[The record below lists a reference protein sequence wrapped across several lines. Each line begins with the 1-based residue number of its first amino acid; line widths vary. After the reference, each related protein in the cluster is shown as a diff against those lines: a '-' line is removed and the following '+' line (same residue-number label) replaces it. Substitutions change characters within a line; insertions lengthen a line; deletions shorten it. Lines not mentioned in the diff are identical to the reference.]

1 VRILASLVRSASASA
16 SASVSVL
23 ALIAAV
29 LLAEGPARAQASP
42 RSAPVG
48 GRSALMGGT
57 GVALARDGAAPFL
70 NPATIIHI
78 DDSGLAFS
86 VNFYTAQWANLS
98 GFHQPGAGAG
108 PALPNTSLDTTRA
121 DALPSTLCLFLTI
134 GDWGDNRAKTEQTE
148 APGHRKGR
156 RKLAACLAQPER
168 SQFSATAVGYTGQ
181 AGSLG
186 ASQGTS
192 VQRSWNRLYVGPSYS
207 VYVSDR
213 VALGAALNGI
223 GTTASSTWGIDTLF
237 TQGAGAGSASA
248 YDTGMTAYSVD
259 LNAVLGLVWH
269 IDDVQVLGASV
280 STPSVH
286 VLGNYNGT
294 AAVQTQGP
302 GGQSA
307 SLATSSGNFSAP
319 VPVRVAAGF
328 GVQTDRLRI
337 EGDASAYLPVTYLA
351 RADVQTQLTSLGHGS
366 TTSASFPSA
375 TQMDGWPVVDVG
387 LGLEYFLSR
396 RFSLLT
402 GASTD
407 MSELAPLPARP
418 AVGTLAETRMQRVTT
433 SIGIGSYGDGSE
445 LLLGTELSYAWGK
458 SIALDPYG
466 EAPQLALVDQRTYQV
481 MLIIAGSAS
490 ISAFRRTLKDLGEV
504 VKFPP
509 AR

>member
-1 VRILASLVRSASASA
+1 
-16 SASVSVL
+16 
-23 ALIAAV
+23 
-29 LLAEGPARAQASP
+29 
-42 RSAPVG
+42 
-48 GRSALMGGT
+48 MGGT

-86 VNFYTAQWANLS
+86 VNFYTAQWAHLS
-98 GFHQPGAGAG
+98 GFHQPGAVTG
-108 PALPNTSLDTTRA
+108 PSLPDTSLDATRA

-134 GDWGDNRAKTEQTE
+134 GDWGDNRAQTEAAE

-181 AGSLG
+181 AGSLS

-192 VQRSWNRLYVGPSYS
+192 IQRSWNRLYVGPSYS

-213 VALGAALNGI
+213 VALGAAINGI
-223 GTTASSTWGIDTLF
+223 GTTASSTWGVDSLF
-237 TQGAGAGSASA
+237 TQSTPGAAAAGSASA

-286 VLGNYNGT
+286 VLGSYSGT
-294 AAVQTQGP
+294 AAVQSQGP
-302 GGQSA
+302 GGQGA
-307 SLATSSGNFSAP
+307 TLATSSGNFNAP

-328 GVQTDRLRI
+328 GVETRRLRI

-351 RADVQTQLTSLGHGS
+351 RAEVQTQLTSLGHGA
-366 TTSASFPSA
+366 TTSASFPSS
-375 TQMDGWPVVDVG
+375 TQMAGWPVVDVG

-433 SIGIGSYGDGSE
+433 SIGLGSYADGSE

-466 EAPQLALVDQRTYQV
+466 EAPQLSLVDQRTYQV

-490 ISAFRRTLKDLGEV
+490 ISAFRRTLKDLGDV
-504 VKFPP
+504 VKFPQ